1 MNEWQKE
8 LVKVAGEMSTSK
20 ERIKKR
26 ILRQQPTKQKK
37 PIRFALLT
45 SVVTLCLAGF
55 VMVQLLNKDTQ
66 QATQMFNEKQ
76 FEHFEHVVYLMWP
89 EQGEEFSKREA
100 YQKYEQLVAY
110 YYFAKSIG
118 ITSTKE
124 ELEAEKKAR
133 YDELVM
139 LQDSPQYVELFQ
151 GLGLKQYFKTYIE
164 PMIPFYAA
172 RKEMNAFYEKKYPTL
187 ARAADQIAAR
197 DALRYFQTHFAEQS
211 IAFQE
216 KMGIVNRTHSQGSIY
231 VGTVIKIEDNAFLF
245 VEGAIPEDLTKLS
258 EEQIMKKY
266 NNATWYPILDDSPVK
281 IGDYISLESPG
292 SMSYEENGVEVT
304 NGFLN
309 SIEWIEPTVTK
320 MLTIQNEQEIIQFFQ
335 QTDWQPPDNYKK
347 MNHPPAYSFMLE
359 GVRVDVWFSYG
370 QTLYLQKVESGTIHL
385 NQKRSEQLKA
395 ILGLQES

>member
-89 EQGEEFSKREA
+89 EQGKEFSKREA

-110 YYFAKSIG
+110 YYFAKSLG
-118 ITSTKE
+118 ITSTRE

-139 LQDSPQYVELFQ
+139 LQDSPQYVDLFQ

-281 IGDYISLESPG
+281 VGDYISLESPG

-320 MLTIQNEQEIIQFFQ
+320 KLSIQNEQEIIQFFQ

>member
-118 ITSTKE
+118 ISSTRE

>member
-89 EQGEEFSKREA
+89 EQGKEFSKREA

-110 YYFAKSIG
+110 YYFAKSLG
-118 ITSTKE
+118 ITSTRE

-164 PMIPFYAA
+164 PMIPLYAA

-281 IGDYISLESPG
+281 VGDYISLESPG

-309 SIEWIEPTVTK
+309 SIEWIELTVTK
-320 MLTIQNEQEIIQFFQ
+320 KLSIQNEQEIIQFFQ

>member
-76 FEHFEHVVYLMWP
+76 FEHFEHIVYLMWP

-118 ITSTKE
+118 ISSTRE

-187 ARAADQIAAR
+187 ARTADQIAAR

-216 KMGIVNRTHSQGSIY
+216 KMGIVNHTHSQGSIY
-231 VGTVIKIEDNAFLF
+231 VGTVIKIEHNAFLF

>member
-66 QATQMFNEKQ
+66 QETQMFNEKQ

-164 PMIPFYAA
+164 PMIPLYAA

-281 IGDYISLESPG
+281 VGDYISLESPG

-309 SIEWIEPTVTK
+309 SIEWIELTVTK
-320 MLTIQNEQEIIQFFQ
+320 KLSIQNEQEIIQFFQ

>member
-1 MNEWQKE
+1 MNEWQRE
-8 LVKVAGEMSTSK
+8 LVKVAGDMSTSK
-20 ERIKKR
+20 ERIKKHV
-26 ILRQQPTKQKK
+26 LRQQSVKPKK

-45 SVVTLCLAGF
+45 AVVTLCLAEF
-55 VMVQLLNKDTQ
+55 VMAQLLNKDTK
-66 QATQMFNEKQ
+66 QAAQMFNEKQ

-110 YYFAKSIG
+110 YYFAKSLG
-118 ITSTKE
+118 KTSTKE

-139 LQDSPQYVELFQ
+139 LQESPQYVELFQ

-164 PMIPFYAA
+164 PLIPFYAA
-172 RKEMNAFYEKKYPTL
+172 RKELNAFYEKKYPSL
-187 ARAADQIAAR
+187 AGTADQIAAR

-211 IAFQE
+211 TAFQK
-216 KMGIVNRTHSQGSIY
+216 KMGIDNRTHSQGSIY
-231 VGTVIKIEDNAFLF
+231 VGTVIKIETDAFLF

-258 EEQIMKKY
+258 EDQIIKKY
-266 NNATWYPILDDSPVK
+266 NNATWYPILDNSPVK
-281 IGDYISLESPG
+281 VGDYISLESSG
-292 SMSYEENGVEVT
+292 SMSYEENGAEVT

-320 MLTIQNEQEIIQFFQ
+320 KLTIQNEQEIIQFFN
-335 QTDWQPPDNYKK
+335 QTDWQTPDNNNKLK
-347 MNHPPAYSFMLE
+347 QPPEYSFMLE
-359 GVRVDVWFSYG
+359 GVRVDVWLSYG
-370 QTLYLQKVESGTIHL
+370 QTLYLQKMEYGVIHL
-385 NQKRSEQLKA
+385 NQKRSEQLKV

>member
-76 FEHFEHVVYLMWP
+76 FEHFEHIVYLMWP

-118 ITSTKE
+118 ISSTRE